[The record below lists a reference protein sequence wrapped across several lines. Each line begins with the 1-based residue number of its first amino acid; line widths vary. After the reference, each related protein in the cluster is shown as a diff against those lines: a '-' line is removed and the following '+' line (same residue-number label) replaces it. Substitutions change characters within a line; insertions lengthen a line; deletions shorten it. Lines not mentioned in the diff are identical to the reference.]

1 MKVTEGRPNLSVH
14 TGRSSLV
21 RQLRQKVKLNLKVIL
36 VGSGVY
42 LHLNVFDLPSSK
54 ALLRQTGGGNY
65 AQLQVSVS
73 PFLFNSQVA
82 HAWMKRTHHLKQV
95 NYRLPW

>member
-1 MKVTEGRPNLSVH
+1 MKVTEGRPNLSTH
-14 TGRSSLV
+14 TDRSSLV
-21 RQLRQKVKLNLKVIL
+21 RQPRQKVKLNLKVIL
-36 VGSGVY
+36 VGSSVY

-73 PFLFNSQVA
+73 PFL
-82 HAWMKRTHHLKQV
+82 LIP
-95 NYRLPW
+95 RLPVHAEKDSSFKAGKL